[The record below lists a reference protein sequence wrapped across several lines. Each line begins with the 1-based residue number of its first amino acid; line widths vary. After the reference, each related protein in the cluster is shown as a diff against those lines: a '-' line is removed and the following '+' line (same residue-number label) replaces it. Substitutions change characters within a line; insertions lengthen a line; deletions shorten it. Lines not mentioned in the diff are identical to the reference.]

1 MIEVLIVSIGLVLV
15 IEGLLYF
22 VIADKLDLLVT
33 FLKNYDNQKI
43 KKISLCVALF
53 GLCLIYFTFRF
64 YRS

>member
-43 KKISLCVALF
+43 KFLQMHIV
-53 GLCLIYFTFRF
+53 
-64 YRS
+64 